1 MKTLIIF
8 IVISVIMA
16 IVIIYIVKSFKPLP
30 SVDISDAI
38 NKMAPDMTSSDY
50 NFMADNRVTS
60 PNLSQNT
67 SEKKLAPA
75 K

>member
-1 MKTLIIF
+1 METLIIF

-16 IVIIYIVKSFKPLP
+16 IVILFFIKSFKPLP
-30 SVDISDAI
+30 WVDISAAI
-38 NKMAPDMTSSDY
+38 DKMAPDMTSSDY
-50 NFMADNRVTS
+50 NFIGENRVTS

-67 SEKKLAPA
+67 SEKKTPA